1 MTDGAAAFPPLWPG
15 SMTTT
20 LPSRIPVAVRGN
32 RAEPPPAAIGS
43 TGGEAGLLRCA
54 GSGGRLADVSGEPGA
69 AAREA
74 AGAPRPGAEVEAVD
88 EVGAATRAVDA
99 TLLQALTSMATAGR
113 VHANRRIRSP
123 YSNRSAARSGLH
135 RVPDAEEGVLGG
147 RRRARGVL

>member
-1 MTDGAAAFPPLWPG
+1 
-15 SMTTT
+15 MTTT

-32 RAEPPPAAIGS
+32 RAEPPPAIGS

-99 TLLQALTSMATAGR
+99 TLLQALTSIATAGR
-113 VHANRRIRSP
+113 VHAIRRIRSP
-123 YSNRSAARSGLH
+123 YSNRSAARSGLPSGS
-135 RVPDAEEGVLGG
+135 RCRG
-147 RRRARGVL
+147 RRSWRSSPR